1 MATVRMSDRLVW
13 GIRDEAKNQFDNINP
28 KKEFPMSIGDSIYK
42 EKVEPFMNKVTPI
55 MEEYDFKD
63 ALKIEAHEEL
73 HIGLLGVDNTR
84 VGSARVPMSASRN
97 VPADRYSSCTID
109 LKATDE
115 NSIAIKE
122 VLNFNED
129 TETRRRE
136 YEDKVKAALENFTTL
151 NQALK
156 AWPAIKKLIPD
167 EEKHLLARV
176 YEKVQRKKKQDQQ
189 RAEIELN
196 EAALNEVI
204 LTNSLIG
211 GD

>member
-1 MATVRMSDRLVW
+1 MATVRMSDRLIW
-13 GIRDEAKNQFDNINP
+13 NIRDEAKRQFDNINP
-28 KKEFPMSIGDSIYK
+28 KKEYPMSIGDAIYK

-73 HIGLLGVDNTR
+73 HIGLLGANDTR

-129 TETRRRE
+129 IDTRRE
-136 YEDKVKAALENFTTL
+136 DYKDKVHAALQNFTTL

-156 AWPAIKKLIPD
+156 AWPAVKKLLPD

-196 EAALNEVI
+196 ESELNEVI

-211 GD
+211 ED

>member
-1 MATVRMSDRLVW
+1 MATVRMSDRLIW
-13 GIRDEAKNQFDNINP
+13 NIRDEAKRQFDNINP
-28 KKEFPMSIGDSIYK
+28 KKEYPMSIGDAIYK

-55 MEEYDFKD
+55 MEEYDFKE

-73 HIGLLGVDNTR
+73 HIGLLGANDTR

-129 TETRRRE
+129 IDTRRE
-136 YEDKVKAALENFTTL
+136 DYKDKVHAALQNFTTL

-156 AWPAIKKLIPD
+156 AWPAVKKLLPD

-196 EAALNEVI
+196 ESELNEVI

-211 GD
+211 ED

>member
-28 KKEFPMSIGDSIYK
+28 KKEFPMSIGDAIYK
-42 EKVEPFMNKVTPI
+42 EKIAPFINKITPI
-55 MEEYDFKD
+55 VEEYNFRDVFK
-63 ALKIEAHEEL
+63 LEAHEEL
-73 HIGLLGVDNTR
+73 SVGLLGVDNT
-84 VGSARVPMSASRN
+84 VSDNAKIPMSASRDL
-97 VPADRYSSCTID
+97 PTYRYGSCTID
-109 LKATDE
+109 LEATDE
-115 NSIAIKE
+115 NAIAIKE
-122 VLNFNED
+122 ILNFNED
-129 TETRRRE
+129 IGIRRTE
-136 YEDKVKAALENFTTL
+136 YEDKVKEALGNFTTL

-156 AWPAIKKLIPD
+156 AWPAVKKLIPD

-196 EAALNEVI
+196 ETELNEVI

>member
-1 MATVRMSDRLVW
+1 MATVRMSDRLIW
-13 GIRDEAKNQFDNINP
+13 NIREEAKRQFDNINP
-28 KKEFPMSIGDSIYK
+28 KKEYPMSIGDAIYK
-42 EKVEPFMNKVTPI
+42 EKVEPFMNKVAPI
-55 MEEYDFKD
+55 IEEYDFKD

-73 HIGLLGVDNTR
+73 HIGLLGVDDTR

-136 YEDKVKAALENFTTL
+136 YEDKVHSALENFTTL

-156 AWPAIKKLIPD
+156 AWPAVKKLLPD

-196 EAALNEVI
+196 ETELNEVI

>member
-28 KKEFPMSIGDSIYK
+28 KKEFPMSIGDAIYR
-42 EKVEPFMNKVTPI
+42 EKIEPFMNKVTPI
-55 MEEYDFKD
+55 IEEYNFKD
-63 ALKIEAHEEL
+63 ALKIETHEEL
-73 HIGLLGVDNTR
+73 HIGLLGMNDTR
-84 VGSARVPMSASRN
+84 SDSARVPMSASRN

-109 LKATDE
+109 LEATDE
-115 NSIAIKE
+115 NAIAIKE
-122 VLNFNED
+122 VLKFNED
-129 TETRRRE
+129 IGIRRNE
-136 YEDKVKAALENFTTL
+136 YEDKVKEALEIFTTL